1 MEVLDVYNEEGK
13 RLNKKVFRGSNDQD
27 FEKGEHFAVSVI
39 FIENSNGEF
48 LIQKTPKGK
57 YTATGGH
64 VQSSEDPR
72 NAIIRETKEE
82 LGIDISNEK
91 FVDLGFRVLDFP
103 IRFLYYLKK
112 DYDINDFH
120 LQKSEVE
127 SVSYM
132 SVYDIYK
139 LIEENTMKKGHA
151 LLFREIMK
159 YKFKTSSLND
169 ILMKYKDY
177 YDISYPRN
185 DVNYLILKFKSNK
198 NKYKLF
204 IGNDVIQLLKKK
216 KFFSKEYYSLLKEY
230 KKINNYDELCDLIDS
245 ITEEYE
251 RK

>member
-139 LIEENTMKKGHA
+139 LIEEN
-151 LLFREIMK
+151 
-159 YKFKTSSLND
+159 
-169 ILMKYKDY
+169 
-177 YDISYPRN
+177 
-185 DVNYLILKFKSNK
+185 NYWE
-198 NKYKLF
+198 
-204 IGNDVIQLLKKK
+204 Q
-216 KFFSKEYYSLLKEY
+216 
-230 KKINNYDELCDLIDS
+230 
-245 ITEEYE
+245 
-251 RK
+251 